1 MKIDKSKLTQIIKEE
16 IENAT
21 NVRVAT
27 DSTEDPVEEGLG
39 RTIVDGIVRYFTR
52 IKNGK
57 LYAQLLKAVLDLPLK
72 QKVSE
77 LNKSL
82 QLVADG
88 DQALYRI
95 LVRRFR
101 EGSQGEGEMGA
112 GAEVEAQPEAGEV
125 PADNEN
131 I

>member
-21 NVRVAT
+21 NVRVSV
-27 DSTEDPVEEGLG
+27 DSTEDPVEEGQG
-39 RTIVDGIVRYFTR
+39 RTVVDLLVPHFAKVR
-52 IKNGK
+52 NGE
-57 LYAQLLKAVLDLPLK
+57 LYAQLFKAVLDLPLK

-82 QLVADG
+82 RIIAGG

-95 LVRRFR
+95 LAQRLKDGLQD
-101 EGSQGEGEMGA
+101 GSQDGA
-112 GAEVEAQPEAGEV
+112 EAGEV